1 MFISHKIYPVREKVL
16 HVRLHVPKKTRTFFK
31 DQELSK
37 KTIVFVKTSRPEK
50 LEELSENFKVFRKV
64 HYSFYNST
72 QFPYIFHQPW
82 IGFILDFNLSLN
94 RKNTLILFV
103 KRIIAI
109 KQ

>member
-1 MFISHKIYPVREKVL
+1 MLIP
-16 HVRLHVPKKTRTFFK
+16 
-31 DQELSK
+31 QELQLSQS
-37 KTIVFVKTSRPEK
+37 FQKTSK
-50 LEELSENFKVFRKV
+50 SFRKV